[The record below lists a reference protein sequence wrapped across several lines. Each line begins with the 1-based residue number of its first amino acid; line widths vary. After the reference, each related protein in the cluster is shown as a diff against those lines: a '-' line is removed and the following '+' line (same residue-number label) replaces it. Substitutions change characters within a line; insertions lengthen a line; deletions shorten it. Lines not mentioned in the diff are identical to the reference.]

1 MLRNKNVGWSN
12 PKVLTILAVIFV
24 CGVALG
30 SAVTSGFLHAR
41 MSRHA
46 LLSGVDR
53 RTSMESAQRLGVQ
66 HLKTALNLT
75 PEQNDTVMK
84 VLDDY
89 GKYYQ
94 NIEDE
99 REDVAEHG
107 KQRILSVLDAQQKK
121 RFLELLKDPSLL
133 PNSPLQ

>member
-1 MLRNKNVGWSN
+1 MLRRNDVGWSN
-12 PKVLTILAVIFV
+12 PKVLTILTVIFL
-24 CGVALG
+24 CGAALG
-30 SAVTSGFLHAR
+30 AAVTSRFLHAR
-41 MSRHA
+41 
-46 LLSGVDR
+46 LTPPER
-53 RTSMESAQRLGVQ
+53 RATIERAQRLGVQ
-66 HLKTALNLT
+66 HLRTELKLT

-107 KQRILSVLDAQQKK
+107 KQRILSVLDAGQKR

>member
-1 MLRNKNVGWSN
+1 MLRHNDAGWSN
-12 PKVLTILAVIFV
+12 PKVLAILVVIFV
-24 CGVALG
+24 CGAALG
-30 SAVTSGFLHAR
+30 SAVTSRFLHAR
-41 MSRHA
+41 MP
-46 LLSGVDR
+46 LLDR
-53 RTSMESAQRLGVQ
+53 RATMESAERLGVQ
-66 HLKTALNLT
+66 RLKTELELT
-75 PEQNDTVMK
+75 PEQNETVMK

-107 KQRILSVLDAQQKK
+107 KQRILSVLNMQQKK
-121 RFLELLKDPSLL
+121 RFLELLKDPSLF

>member
-1 MLRNKNVGWSN
+1 MLRREDVGWSN
-12 PKVLTILAVIFV
+12 PKVLAILAVIFL
-24 CGVALG
+24 CGAALG
-30 SAVTSGFLHAR
+30 TAVTSRFLHAR
-41 MSRHA
+41 MA
-46 LLSGVDR
+46 PDR
-53 RTSMESAQRLGVQ
+53 RMTIESAERLGVQ
-66 HLKTALNLT
+66 HLRTELKLT
-75 PEQNDTVMK
+75 PEQNETVMK

-107 KQRILSVLDAQQKK
+107 KQRILSVLDSEQKR

>member
-1 MLRNKNVGWSN
+1 MLRHHNGWSN
-12 PKVLTILAVIFV
+12 PKVLSVLLVIFL
-24 CGVALG
+24 CGAAVG
-30 SAVTSGFLHAR
+30 SAITSRVLH
-41 MSRHA
+41 SRA
-46 LLSGVDR
+46 MPDR
-53 RTSMESAQRLGVQ
+53 RATMERAQRVGVSHLRSELG
-66 HLKTALNLT
+66 LTA
-75 PEQNDTVMK
+75 EQEQTIMK

-107 KQRILSVLDAQQKK
+107 KQRILSVLNEQQKR
-121 RFLELLKDPSLL
+121 RFLELIKNPSLL

>member
-1 MLRNKNVGWSN
+1 MLHKDAGWSN
-12 PKVLTILAVIFV
+12 PKVLLSLGVIFL
-24 CGVALG
+24 CGAALG
-30 SAVTSGFLHAR
+30 TAITSTFLHAR
-41 MSRHA
+41 MEPRPP
-46 LLSGVDR
+46 
-53 RTSMESAQRLGVQ
+53 TSMNAAQRAGVQ
-66 HLKTALNLT
+66 RLKAELNLSA
-75 PEQNDTVMK
+75 EQETTVMK

-107 KQRILSVLDAQQKK
+107 KQRILSVLTEQQRK